1 LRIIGKE
8 IVILYRNP
16 DGMRKMLLLIA
27 LIFSLSAEAQTFLP
41 VGFMRYDQP
50 LTFGHSPDSLSGRK
64 WSLHPYSGISAG
76 YSFFNGGSAGMLAVP
91 VGLQLTRKLNNNL
104 YAFAG
109 VSAGPVYTDFNRSF
123 LSANPYQVHQYNNL
137 LSPGNLGIFSRAELG
152 LMYVNDAK
160 TFSLSGSIG
169 VERSSYPV
177 FPYRQMQTI
186 RPGRVITGR
195 K

>member
-1 LRIIGKE
+1 
-8 IVILYRNP
+8 
-16 DGMRKMLLLIA
+16 MRKMLLLIA
-27 LIFSLSAEAQTFLP
+27 LIFSLSAEAQTLLP
-41 VGFMRYDQP
+41 VGFMRYHQP
-50 LTFGHSPDSLSGRK
+50 LTFGHSLDSLSGRK
-64 WSLHPYSGISAG
+64 WSLHPYGGISAG

-109 VSAGPVYTDFNRSF
+109 ASAGPVYINFNRSF
-123 LSANPYQVHQYNNL
+123 LSANPYQAHQYNNL
-137 LSPGNLGIFSRAELG
+137 LSPGNLGIYSRAELG

-177 FPYRQMQTI
+177 FPYQQMQTV